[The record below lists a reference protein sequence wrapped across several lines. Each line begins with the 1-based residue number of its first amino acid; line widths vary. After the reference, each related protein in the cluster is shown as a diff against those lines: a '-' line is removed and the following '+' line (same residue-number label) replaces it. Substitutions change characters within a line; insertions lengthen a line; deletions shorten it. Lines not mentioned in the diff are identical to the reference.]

1 MPTPHLHTALH
12 PGPVTA
18 AALPDTPGCGAE
30 CVFLGRT
37 RAETHPEH
45 GELIR
50 LDYEAY
56 APMAEKL
63 LREVAAEIAAEFGLA
78 AVRLVHA
85 TGPVAVGE
93 ASVVVQVA
101 APHRGAGFDA
111 CRAGIDRLKERVPVW
126 KHEVWER
133 GVTFAPGHA
142 PGPRPPATPPP
153 TSRPS
158 SPLTPDA

>member
-1 MPTPHLHTALH
+1 MPIPHLHTALH
-12 PGPVTA
+12 PGPVAA
-18 AALPDTPGCGAE
+18 AALPATPGCGAE

-45 GELIR
+45 GALLH

-56 APMAEKL
+56 APMAERL
-63 LREVAAEIAAEFGLA
+63 LRELAAQLADEFDLA

-93 ASVVVQVA
+93 ASVAVQVA
-101 APHRGAGFDA
+101 AAHRGAAFDA
-111 CRAGIDRLKERVPVW
+111 CRAGIDRLKLNVPVW

-142 PGPRPPATPPP
+142 P
-153 TSRPS
+153 S
-158 SPLTPDA
+158 SPGGT